1 MRPDGDRKPV
11 SRDADRRDPWSL
23 KPVAARV
30 PGVRERP
37 GAVGRTPVMVPPSVL
52 RIERGGGFNLQGTF
66 GAAVWNR
73 WEFGKREVAFE
84 DEIREA
90 VEHA

>member
-1 MRPDGDRKPV
+1 
-11 SRDADRRDPWSL
+11 
-23 KPVAARV
+23 
-30 PGVRERP
+30 
-37 GAVGRTPVMVPPSVL
+37 MVPPSVL
-52 RIERGGGFNLQGTF
+52 RIERGGGFNFQGTF
-66 GAAVWNR
+66 GAAGWNR